1 MVLLMTAIEF
11 PLLRTAVEMVKPGV
25 VECFLVDAEAPSH
38 SGGSTSFVSLFS
50 LCLID
55 NQKQNQ
61 HASLVKYCCTPF
73 QLHTLLATTDH
84 YAAQLNLGKALSGSN
99 TLILGFDGQASRRVG
114 RVFSRILDANTPVIL

>member
-1 MVLLMTAIEF
+1 MGRLITTTVESESRVYKEIWKRMGLLMTAIEF

-38 SGGSTSFVSLFS
+38 SGGSTSFVSLSS

-73 QLHTLLATTDH
+73 
-84 YAAQLNLGKALSGSN
+84 
-99 TLILGFDGQASRRVG
+99 
-114 RVFSRILDANTPVIL
+114 